1 MTLQSKTSSLL
12 LNLIIVDPFYV
23 TMVLCTLQIY
33 FIGLFIL
40 SNQRTLNKPMA
51 AVSNCSVGVIDNT
64 KSDLA
69 VSRTPRSQLRS
80 VMDPFKYELFLFIQ
94 KYPKTL

>member
-1 MTLQSKTSSLL
+1 
-12 LNLIIVDPFYV
+12 
-23 TMVLCTLQIY
+23 
-33 FIGLFIL
+33 
-40 SNQRTLNKPMA
+40 MA

-80 VMDPFKYELFLFIQ
+80 VMDPFKYELFLVIQ